1 MESIVFAISL
11 DDSAAQRSLNE
22 ARVLLEEIPE
32 LLERG
37 DVSGAAHNLA
47 EANRLMN
54 EAFKSLEF
62 KADEKNDGADER

>member
-1 MESIVFAISL
+1 MFAISL

-47 EANRLMN
+47 EASRLMN
-54 EAFKSLEF
+54 EAFKSLKFRAE
-62 KADEKNDGADER
+62 EKNDGSEEALSL

>member
-54 EAFKSLEF
+54 EAFKSL
-62 KADEKNDGADER
+62 KLRLRRKTTGRMER